1 MSKLF
6 RKSKKGFTLV
16 ELIVVIAIIGVLAAI
31 IVPTTLHFVNEGR
44 TEAANEQLVR
54 VRDSINNG
62 MTALATEQGYI
73 SALDIKTIL
82 ENAGVTSSE
91 NDITITLDADEN
103 NIKMSIENGNAPQTL
118 PVGDLVIVTGTSSDS
133 AVVPSDTDLS
143 GNGTTVIIADA
154 ITITTPSAGA

>member
-44 TEAANEQLVR
+44 VEAANEQLVR

-62 MTALATEQGYI
+62 ITALATTE
-73 SALDIKTIL
+73 STLDVEDVKNIL
-82 ENAGVTSSE
+82 KAAGITRSE
-91 NDITITLDADEN
+91 NTITIRLIAAETNADGEVTAPAK
-103 NIKMSIENGNAPQTL
+103 IELSIANGNSPQTITISGGL
-118 PVGDLVIVTGTSSDS
+118 TVTEGSFT
-133 AVVPSDTDLS
+133 
-143 GNGTTVIIADA
+143 IIATDGFG
-154 ITITTPSAGA
+154 TVPPVEDEGEGN